1 MFSVKCL
8 MIIQPTKSLYMEK
21 KNDNNE
27 LEFMRSQMASF
38 KKQLEQQEIING
50 RIMAESMKKKFSWIK
65 KMIIGEIIL
74 IPIFLYLAI
83 ATKYNFN
90 MSWWSI
96 GTFIILLLCDVWCDY
111 DINMRAIKYS
121 DYSCDNLVNTME
133 KLLRMKQRR
142 TKQTAIM
149 LIALIGLIIWFS
161 IEIGLHLMSI
171 NADTGMWGVFYG
183 GVVGG
188 IIGIAVSWWIYRK
201 MQKTN
206 DEMIKQIEEVSNE
219 Q

>member
-1 MFSVKCL
+1 
-8 MIIQPTKSLYMEK
+8 MIIQPTKSSYMEK
-21 KNDNNE
+21 SNNNNE
-27 LEFMRSQMASF
+27 LEIMRSQMASF
-38 KKQLEQQEIING
+38 KKQLEQQEIINV

-74 IPIFLYLAI
+74 IPIFLYLAL
-83 ATKYNFN
+83 AAKYNFN

-96 GTFIILLLCDVWCDY
+96 GTFIILLLCDIWCDY
-111 DINMRAIKYS
+111 DINMRAIKNS
-121 DYSCDNLVNTME
+121 DYSRDNLVNTME

-149 LIALIGLIIWFS
+149 TIALIGLIVWFS

-188 IIGIAVSWWIYRK
+188 VIGIAVSWWIYCK

-206 DEMIKQIEEVSNE
+206 DEIIKQIEEVSKE

>member
-1 MFSVKCL
+1 
-8 MIIQPTKSLYMEK
+8 MEK
-21 KNDNNE
+21 INNNNE
-27 LEFMRSQMASF
+27 LEIMRSQMASF
-38 KKQLEQQEIING
+38 KKQLEQQEIINS

-74 IPIFLYLAI
+74 IPIFLYLAF
-83 ATKYNFN
+83 AAKYYLDL
-90 MSWWSI
+90 SWWSTS
-96 GTFIILLLCDVWCDY
+96 TFIILLLCDVWCDY
-111 DINMRAIKYS
+111 DINMRAIKNS
-121 DYSCDNLVNTME
+121 DYSRDNLVNTME

-161 IEIGLHLMSI
+161 IEISLHLMSI
-171 NADTGMWGVFYG
+171 DADTGMWGVFYG

-188 IIGIAVSWWIYRK
+188 VIGIAVSWWIYSK

-206 DEMIKQIEEVSNE
+206 DEMIKQIEEISKE